1 MIDPKVYRAIDIS
14 LIVLTL
20 PVTLPL
26 VIFALAA
33 SFFDT
38 GSPIF
43 AQRRIGKDEKAFLL
57 LKVRTVSSEAPDIPT
72 HLLPERYVSK
82 FGRALRRSKLDELP
96 QLFNV
101 IAGSMSLV
109 GPRPCL
115 LTQEEVIEAR
125 KEHALYSFAPGITG
139 LAQIRGIT
147 MAEPERL
154 AKADAEMMKNLS
166 VISYFS
172 ILFQT
177 VFPAARK

>member
-57 LKVRTVSSEAPDIPT
+57 LKVRTVSTEAPDIPT
-72 HLLPERYVSK
+72 HLLPEHYVSK

-101 IAGSMSLV
+101 ITGTMSLV

-125 KEHALYSFAPGITG
+125 KKHSLYSVAPGITG

-147 MAEPERL
+147 MAEPEKL
-154 AKADAEMMKNLS
+154 AKADAEMMKNFS
-166 VISYFS
+166 VINYFS
-172 ILFQT
+172 ILLRT

>member
-1 MIDPKVYRAIDIS
+1 
-14 LIVLTL
+14 
-20 PVTLPL
+20 
-26 VIFALAA
+26 
-33 SFFDT
+33 
-38 GSPIF
+38 
-43 AQRRIGKDEKAFLL
+43 
-57 LKVRTVSSEAPDIPT
+57 
-72 HLLPERYVSK
+72 
-82 FGRALRRSKLDELP
+82 
-96 QLFNV
+96 
-101 IAGSMSLV
+101 MSLV